1 MFDNNQRRTLIMLD
15 ACENY
20 ESCSEA
26 QNNDLVLCTNPN
38 LVPRFLPKNTI
49 TRTRSRVV
57 AMLPVAS
64 CDRNKEKL
72 YKKLFHYTLMLTSP
86 FHRALFFKEV
96 SLALLFAKMSTR
108 KPWTHTFTRERR
120 GLATVRKWT
129 SWRQQRNGSYWDVI
143 WSTITQLWTN
153 YERNATR

>member
-1 MFDNNQRRTLIMLD
+1 MLD

-72 YKKLFHYTLMLTSP
+72 YKKF
-86 FHRALFFKEV
+86 V
-96 SLALLFAKMSTR
+96 SLYTDADF
-108 KPWTHTFTRERR
+108 TF
-120 GLATVRKWT
+120 
-129 SWRQQRNGSYWDVI
+129 SPCFI
-143 WSTITQLWTN
+143 F
-153 YERNATR
+153 

>member
-1 MFDNNQRRTLIMLD
+1 MLD

-26 QNNDLVLCTNPN
+26 QNNDIGLCSN
-38 LVPRFLPKNTI
+38 PRFLPKNTI
-49 TRTRSRVV
+49 TRTRQNRVV

-64 CDRNKEKL
+64 CDRNKDKL
-72 YKKLFHYTLMLTSP
+72 HKKLFHCTLMLTSP
-86 FHRALFFKEV
+86 FYRALFCKEV
-96 SLALLFAKMSTR
+96 SLASLFAKMSTR
-108 KPWTHTFTRERR
+108 KPWAQTFTRERR
-120 GLATVRKWT
+120 SLATVRKWT